1 MKKIYAF
8 RNYFNDFKNALS
20 EGERKKVM
28 RALLLLET
36 EDRVPYHYIKYL
48 KEGIFELRVN
58 YGNNEFRIFHIYDG
72 NLVVILLNAF
82 KKKSQKI
89 PAYELD
95 KAIRLK
101 YEYYESKRHGSD

>member
-48 KEGIFELRVN
+48 
-58 YGNNEFRIFHIYDG
+58 
-72 NLVVILLNAF
+72 NA
-82 KKKSQKI
+82 
-89 PAYELD
+89 
-95 KAIRLK
+95 
-101 YEYYESKRHGSD
+101 

>member
-48 KEGIFELRVN
+48 KEGVFELRVN
-58 YGNNEFRIFHIYDG
+58 YGNNEFKGYPIFTQLFND
-72 NLVVILLNAF
+72 
-82 KKKSQKI
+82 
-89 PAYELD
+89 
-95 KAIRLK
+95 IRK
-101 YEYYESKRHGSD
+101 NIIKYYEEYLYE